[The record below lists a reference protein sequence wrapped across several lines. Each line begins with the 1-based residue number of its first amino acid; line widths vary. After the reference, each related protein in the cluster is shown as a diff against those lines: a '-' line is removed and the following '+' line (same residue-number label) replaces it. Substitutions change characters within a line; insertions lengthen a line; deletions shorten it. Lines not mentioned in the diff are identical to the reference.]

1 MVSITVVTG
10 FLGSG
15 KTSLIAHLLDSTP
28 DRPIAVIVNEL
39 ALQSIDS
46 AYLHGG
52 EHIDSADG
60 PLLRSV
66 SGGRAGAGKAP
77 LVIEH
82 IEDLLGADSR
92 PEAIVIETSGSSP
105 AAALVAAIE
114 AAPRLRET
122 VRVDSVITVVDVTSL
137 PRYWQD
143 PQLRPLLQ
151 EQLESAD
158 MIVLNKVDR
167 AGFWTER
174 KATRIV
180 RKVNPAA
187 AVGTTEYG
195 RLPVEEIIL
204 SGRRGPRESRPV
216 RSGGGDSPRFQPV
229 VARQLLEA
237 KPLHPE
243 RLHQWLN
250 RDWPGLIRVKG
261 FVWIASDMDNVFVI
275 DAAADQREV
284 GMEGTWYAALP
295 DDERPDGPDVQ
306 AALAGGA
313 WGDRRQSLVVIGLP
327 DAVEREMRNLRQCL
341 LSATELD
348 RGPHGWSRFADP
360 IREQFRRQEASA
372 ETDAVLDQS
381 R

>member
-52 EHIDSADG
+52 EHIDAADG

-77 LVIEH
+77 QVIEH
-82 IEDLLGADSR
+82 IEDLIAAKTP

-105 AAALVAAIE
+105 AATLVAAIE
-114 AAPRLRET
+114 NAPRLREA

-137 PRYWQD
+137 PQYWQD

-158 MIVLNKVDR
+158 LIVLNKADR
-167 AGFWTER
+167 AGFWMER

-180 RKVNPAA
+180 RKTNPAA
-187 AVGTTEYG
+187 TVGTTEYG
-195 RLPVEEIIL
+195 RLRWRKSSSPGAAHHRIGGPVRPAETVLHAFSRWWRDSSSKPSPSTRSACMSGSIATGPGL
-204 SGRRGPRESRPV
+204 SGSRV
-216 RSGGGDSPRFQPV
+216 LSGSPPTWTMYSSLTAPQIN
-229 VARQLLEA
+229 AR
-237 KPLHPE
+237 
-243 RLHQWLN
+243 
-250 RDWPGLIRVKG
+250 
-261 FVWIASDMDNVFVI
+261 
-275 DAAADQREV
+275 
-284 GMEGTWYAALP
+284 
-295 DDERPDGPDVQ
+295 
-306 AALAGGA
+306 
-313 WGDRRQSLVVIGLP
+313 
-327 DAVEREMRNLRQCL
+327 
-341 LSATELD
+341 
-348 RGPHGWSRFADP
+348 
-360 IREQFRRQEASA
+360 
-372 ETDAVLDQS
+372 
-381 R
+381 

>member
-52 EHIDSADG
+52 EHIDAADG

-77 LVIEH
+77 QVIEH
-82 IEDLLGADSR
+82 IEDLIAAKTP

-105 AAALVAAIE
+105 AATLVAAIE
-114 AAPRLRET
+114 NAPRLREA

-137 PRYWQD
+137 PQYWQD

-158 MIVLNKVDR
+158 LIVLNKADR
-167 AGFWTER
+167 AGFWMER

-180 RKVNPAA
+180 RKTNPAA
-187 AVGTTEYG
+187 TVGTTEYG

-204 SGRRGPRESRPV
+204 TGRRAPQDRRPGPP
-216 RSGGGDSPRFQPV
+216 GGDGSPRFQPV

-243 RLHQWLN
+243 RLHEWLN

-261 FVWIASDMDNVFVI
+261 FVWIATDMDNVFVI
-275 DAAADQREV
+275 DCAADQREV
-284 GMEGTWYAALP
+284 GMEGTWYAALSE
-295 DDERPDGPDVQ
+295 DERPNGPDVE
-306 AALAGGA
+306 AALSGGA

-348 RGPHGWSRFADP
+348 RGPHGWRRFADP
-360 IREQFRRQEASA
+360 IREQFRLQEASA
-372 ETDAVLDQS
+372 EADPALDQS

>member
-52 EHIDSADG
+52 EHIDAADG

-77 LVIEH
+77 QVIEH
-82 IEDLLGADSR
+82 IEDIIAAKTP

-105 AAALVAAIE
+105 AATLVAAIE
-114 AAPRLRET
+114 NAPRLREA

-137 PRYWQD
+137 PQYWQD

-158 MIVLNKVDR
+158 LIVLNKADR
-167 AGFWTER
+167 AGFWMER

-180 RKVNPAA
+180 RKTNPAA
-187 AVGTTEYG
+187 TVGTTEYG

-204 SGRRGPRESRPV
+204 TGRRAPQDRRPGPP
-216 RSGGGDSPRFQPV
+216 GGDGSPRFQPV

-243 RLHQWLN
+243 RLHEWLN

-261 FVWIASDMDNVFVI
+261 FVWIATDMDNVFVI
-275 DAAADQREV
+275 DCAADQREV
-284 GMEGTWYAALP
+284 GMEGTWYAALSE
-295 DDERPDGPDVQ
+295 DERPNGPDVE
-306 AALAGGA
+306 AALSGGA

-348 RGPHGWSRFADP
+348 RGPHGWRRFADP
-360 IREQFRRQEASA
+360 IREQFRLQEASA
-372 ETDAVLDQS
+372 EADPALDQS